1 MIGYGSTLSLRE
13 ADLMYDALFF
23 DLDGTLI
30 DTESLAITSGMA
42 AFAGAGFPVDEGFLH
57 SLIGTDEPTAAT
69 RILLHLPE
77 VDLAAVNSR
86 WSAGFK
92 ALVDLGLVLKPG
104 VRDLLDQLS
113 HLPRAL
119 VTSSGRVAAHHKL
132 GLVGLAGD
140 FAAVVT
146 LDDVTRAKP
155 APDPYL
161 LAAEMLGVAPA
172 RCLVFEDSEP
182 GAEAAHRAGC
192 TVVQIPDIT
201 PASGRWAHHIAP
213 DLIAGARLAGLL

>member
-1 MIGYGSTLSLRE
+1 
-13 ADLMYDALFF
+13 MYDDLFF

-30 DTESLAITSGMA
+30 DTESLAITAGLA
-42 AFAGAGFPVDEGFLH
+42 AFAGAGVPVTEGFLH

-69 RILLHLPE
+69 RIRLHRPDA
-77 VDLAAVNSR
+77 DLVEVNSR

-92 ALVDLGLVLKPG
+92 ALVDLGLTLKPG

-119 VTSSGRVAAHHKL
+119 VTSSGRISAHHKL
-132 GLVGLAGD
+132 GLVGLGSD

-146 LDDVTRAKP
+146 LEDVTRAKP

-161 LAAEMLGVAPA
+161 LAAERLGGAPA

-192 TVVQIPDIT
+192 TVVQIPDVVA
-201 PASGRWAHHIAP
+201 ASGRWAHHIAP
-213 DLIAGARLAGLL
+213 DLLSGARLAGLL

>member
-1 MIGYGSTLSLRE
+1 
-13 ADLMYDALFF
+13 MYDALLF

-30 DTESLAITSGMA
+30 DTESLAIISGLA
-42 AFAGAGFPVDEGFLH
+42 AFAGAGFPVTEGFMH

-69 RILLHLPE
+69 RIRLHLPA
-77 VDLAAVNSR
+77 VDLASVNGL
-86 WSAGFK
+86 WSAGFQ
-92 ALVDLGLVLKPG
+92 ALMEQGLELKPG
-104 VRDLLDQLS
+104 VRALLDSLS

-119 VTSSGRVAAHHKL
+119 VTSSGRVSAYHKL
-132 GLVGLAGD
+132 GLVGLGGD

-146 LDDVTRAKP
+146 LEDVTRPKP

-161 LAAEMLGVAPA
+161 LAAEWLGVAPA

-192 TVVQIPDIT
+192 TVVQVPDLVA
-201 PASGRWAHHIAP
+201 ASGQWAHHIAP
-213 DLIAGARLAGLL
+213 DLISGARLAGLL

>member
-1 MIGYGSTLSLRE
+1 
-13 ADLMYDALFF
+13 MYDALFF

-30 DTESLAITSGMA
+30 DTESLAITAGLA
-42 AFAGAGFPVDEGFLH
+42 AFAGAGVPVTEGFLH

-69 RILLHLPE
+69 RIRLHRPDA
-77 VDLAAVNSR
+77 DLVEVNSR

-92 ALVDLGLVLKPG
+92 ALVDLGLTLKPG

-119 VTSSGRVAAHHKL
+119 VTSSGRISAHHKL
-132 GLVGLAGD
+132 GLVGLGSD

-146 LDDVTRAKP
+146 LEDVTRAKP

-161 LAAEMLGVAPA
+161 LAAERLGVAPA

-192 TVVQIPDIT
+192 TVVQIPDVVA
-201 PASGRWAHHIAP
+201 ASGRWAHHIAP
-213 DLIAGARLAGLL
+213 DLLSGARLAGLL

>member
-161 LAAEMLGVAPA
+161 LAAEMLGVARRAVWCLKTASPA
-172 RCLVFEDSEP
+172 P
-182 GAEAAHRAGC
+182 KPPTAPAAPWSRSPTSPPPRAAGR
-192 TVVQIPDIT
+192 IT
-201 PASGRWAHHIAP
+201 SPP
-213 DLIAGARLAGLL
+213 T